1 MINLN
6 SGEKNNIIFS
16 TDIIAL

>member
-1 MINLN
+1 MTKLN